1 MKESPATYEIRVES
15 LIDMKWIDWF
25 NGMSIT
31 YENDSVT
38 ILLGKLPDQTALHG
52 VLDKIRDLGLNL
64 ISVRRIDGGL
74 LKGIEE

>member
-31 YENDSVT
+31 YENDSET

-64 ISVRRIDGGL
+64 ISVRRVDGGL
-74 LKGIEE
+74 LMGIDE